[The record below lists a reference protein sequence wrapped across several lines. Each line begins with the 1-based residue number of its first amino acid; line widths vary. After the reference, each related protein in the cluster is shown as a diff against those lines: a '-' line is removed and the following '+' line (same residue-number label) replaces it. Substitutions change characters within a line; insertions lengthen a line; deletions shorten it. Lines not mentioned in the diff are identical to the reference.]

1 MKTLITGGNGLL
13 GRELLIPKGL
23 KPSRQQLD
31 LMSYQSICKF
41 IENNSIE
48 SIIHCAAKVGGVKA
62 NNDYPHNFFI

>member
-41 IENNSIE
+41 IENNSRI
-48 SIIHCAAKVGGVKA
+48 
-62 NNDYPHNFFI
+62 

>member
-31 LMSYQSICKF
+31 LMSYDSLKDF
-41 IENNSIE
+41 IETNNIE
-48 SIIHCAAKVGGVKA
+48 
-62 NNDYPHNFFI
+62 